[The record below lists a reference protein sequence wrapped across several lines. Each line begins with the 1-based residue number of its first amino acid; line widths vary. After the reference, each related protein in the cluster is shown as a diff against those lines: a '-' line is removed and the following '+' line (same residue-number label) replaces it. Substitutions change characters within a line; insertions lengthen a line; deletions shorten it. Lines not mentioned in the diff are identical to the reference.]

1 MIKSP
6 IGIALAAAAVLLAV
20 SPEARK
26 GVRRLAVK
34 GTGAVLDKT
43 DQLKNATRD
52 LQAFLPNKD
61 LLQGN
66 AVNGKRDDF
75 SLTNREQ

>member
-6 IGIALAAAAVLLAV
+6 IGIALAAAAVILAV

-34 GTGAVLDKT
+34 GTGAVLDMS
-43 DQLKNATRD
+43 DQLKNATRE
-52 LQAFLPNKD
+52 LQAFLPNKE

-66 AVNGKRDDF
+66 DVSGGKDDF
-75 SLTNREQ
+75 SQTNGAQ